1 MSPKPSPIKM
11 TEKAASL
18 KARLVT
24 RMGILLLAGTV
35 VMYLAARVYGMH
47 AADISYDRL
56 LAGSALSI
64 AETLSVDGEQ
74 VRVDIPYAAL
84 DMLSAA
90 PEDRVFYRV
99 IGPDGK
105 TVTGYDDLARLPKLS
120 EREIP
125 VSEIPAPH
133 FFNAFYRGETVR
145 FVMLGRKLAQSGLR
159 GWVWVQV
166 GQTRL
171 AREAL
176 AHELLLS
183 TVLPLAGLTILA
195 LGMAW
200 WVVGHALRPLNT
212 IGSNLAAREP
222 HDLRP
227 LSVPAPA
234 EIRPLIHAMN
244 GFMHRLETTIEG
256 LRAFIGEAA
265 HQIRTPLATAYMQTQ
280 MTLDEYEPGQ
290 MRRNLQVVE
299 RNLSR
304 LTRLVNQLL
313 SDAMVMHRTTH
324 RNFERLDMQQVIR
337 RALRDAVPKS
347 SRVHVRFTGLPHPA
361 PLYGDAILLGE
372 ALKNLI
378 DNAIRHGCPDTDMPV
393 EGIEIILREDH
404 TTYRLEVCDRG
415 PGISPEHQTRLFQRF
430 ERGDTHATG
439 AGLGM
444 AIVQRVIEN
453 HGGRIEL
460 EPRQG
465 GGLKVCLILEKNR

>member
-1 MSPKPSPIKM
+1 MV
-11 TEKAASL
+11 EKAASL

-35 VMYLAARVYGMH
+35 VMYIAARIYGMH
-47 AADISYDRL
+47 AADVSYDRL

-99 IGPDGK
+99 IGPDGL
-105 TVTGYDDLARLPKLS
+105 TVTGYDDLARLPGLG
-120 EREIP
+120 ERKIP

-133 FFNAFYRGETVR
+133 FFNAIYRGETVR
-145 FVMLGRKLAQSGLR
+145 FVILGRKLAQPGLR

-183 TVLPLAGLTILA
+183 SVLPLAGLTILA
-195 LGMAW
+195 LCMAW
-200 WVVGHALRPLNT
+200 WGVGHALRPLKT
-212 IGSNLAAREP
+212 IGANLAAREP
-222 HDLRP
+222 NDLRP
-227 LSVPAPA
+227 LSLPAPT
-234 EIRPLIHAMN
+234 EIRPMIEAVN
-244 GFMHRLETTIEG
+244 GFMHRLDATIEG

-265 HQIRTPLATAYMQTQ
+265 HQIRTPLAAAYMQTQ
-280 MTLDEYEPGQ
+280 MTLDESEYEA
-290 MRRNLQVVE
+290 MRRGLRVVE

-313 SDAMVMHRTTH
+313 SDAMVMHRTTNRH
-324 RNFERLDMQQVIR
+324 FERLDLQQVIR
-337 RALRDAVPKS
+337 HALRDSVPKS
-347 SRVHVRFTGLPHPA
+347 SKVQVTYTGLPHPA
-361 PLYGDAILLGE
+361 PLYGDAVLLGE

-378 DNAIRHGCPDTDMPV
+378 DNAIRHGSPDAERLGASIDV
-393 EGIEIILREDH
+393 ILQEAQN
-404 TTYRLEVCDRG
+404 TYRLEVCDRG
-415 PGISPEHQTRLFQRF
+415 PGISPDHQQRLFQRF

-453 HGGRIEL
+453 HGGHIAL
-460 EPRQG
+460 EPREG
-465 GGLKVCLILEKNR
+465 GGLRVCLILEKTS

>member
-1 MSPKPSPIKM
+1 MSPKRVLPQMSKPV
-11 TEKAASL
+11 ASL

-99 IGPDGK
+99 IGPDGQ
-105 TVTGYDDLARLPKLS
+105 TVTGYDDLARIPGLGQ
-120 EREIP
+120 RDIP
-125 VSEIPAPH
+125 VSDIPAPH
-133 FFNAFYRGETVR
+133 FFNARYRGETVR
-145 FVMLGRKLAQSGLR
+145 FVILGRRLAQPGLR
-159 GWVWVQV
+159 GWIWVQV

-195 LGMAW
+195 LCMAW
-200 WVVGHALRPLNT
+200 WGVKHALRPLKT
-212 IGSNLAAREP
+212 IGMNLAAREP
-222 HDLRP
+222 GDLRP
-227 LSVPAPA
+227 LSLPAPA
-234 EIRPLIHAMN
+234 EIRPMIEAIN
-244 GFMHRLETTIEG
+244 GFMHRLNANIEG
-256 LRAFIGEAA
+256 LRAFIGDAA

-280 MTLDEYEPGQ
+280 MTLDEQDAEH
-290 MRRNLQVVE
+290 MRRGLIVVE

-313 SDAMVMHRTTH
+313 SDAMVMHRTAN
-324 RNFERLDMQQVIR
+324 RNFERLDLQQVIR
-337 RALRDAVPKS
+337 HALRDAVPKS
-347 SRVHVRFTGLPHPA
+347 GKVEVTYTGLPYPA
-361 PLYGDAILLGE
+361 PFYGDAVLLGE
-372 ALKNLI
+372 AIKNLI
-378 DNAIRHGCPDTDMPV
+378 DNAIRHGSPDAENLGARIDVFLKQHET
-393 EGIEIILREDH
+393 G
-404 TTYRLEVCDRG
+404 YRLEVSDRG
-415 PGISPEHQTRLFQRF
+415 PGISPDHQQRLFQRF

-444 AIVQRVIEN
+444 AIVQRVVEN
-453 HGGRIEL
+453 HGGHIEL
-460 EPRQG
+460 EPREG
-465 GGLKVCLILEKNR
+465 GGLTVCLILETPR